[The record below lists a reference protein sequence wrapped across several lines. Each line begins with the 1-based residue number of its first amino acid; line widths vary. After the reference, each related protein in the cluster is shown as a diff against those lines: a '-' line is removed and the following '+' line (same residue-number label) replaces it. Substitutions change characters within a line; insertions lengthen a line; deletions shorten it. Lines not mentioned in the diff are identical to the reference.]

1 MGQRKKKINHQCGI
15 RIRPK
20 YIVARKRRKIETP
33 LSRTA
38 PPRSSVLVADMFQ
51 QRFPRV
57 DRTTALYRDIYRGG
71 NEHVP
76 NDIPSKLY
84 DDVFVDDAN
93 ATMMTSVCQTYGKS
107 DMKHGRGHGTS
118 LCSRHGLL
126 NSAAR
131 QWDDERIT
139 RRGREGF
146 SQLADGPMPGLSFAS
161 SLDWMPFISSDQW
174 DRNKMDTD

>member
-1 MGQRKKKINHQCGI
+1 
-15 RIRPK
+15 
-20 YIVARKRRKIETP
+20 
-33 LSRTA
+33 
-38 PPRSSVLVADMFQ
+38 
-51 QRFPRV
+51 
-57 DRTTALYRDIYRGG
+57 
-71 NEHVP
+71 
-76 NDIPSKLY
+76 
-84 DDVFVDDAN
+84 
-93 ATMMTSVCQTYGKS
+93 
-107 DMKHGRGHGTS
+107 MKHGRDRGTS
-118 LCSRHGLL
+118 LCSRRGLL